1 MKKITLLSFCFVTLF
16 ANAQSVKL
24 ENGKTIKITTN
35 VVSTA
40 ESPMGGGESTNTVT
54 ITNTI
59 KVTAV
64 GEKDYKATSTVTRM
78 VMDGEMM
85 GQSMKFDSDKK
96 EDMDGQMGQILG
108 ASVNK
113 PSNISIDKADGK
125 VTETSNE
132 DKKEG
137 MLGGM
142 GGESNAGESAFFVIA
157 SGKKVGD
164 KWTVTSDIN
173 GIKSIKNYELQSLKE
188 NVATVIIL
196 STNKG
201 TTTKEANG
209 MSMEMTID
217 TKLTGTMMVDINT
230 GLVKQINMDD
240 ETTGSMEMMGQSMP
254 LNKKSKTTV
263 SFE

>member
-1 MKKITLLSFCFVTLF
+1 MKKITLISICFATLF
-16 ANAQSVKL
+16 ANAQSIKL
-24 ENGKTIKITTN
+24 ENGKIIKITTN

-40 ESPMGGGESTNTVT
+40 ESPMGGESTNTIST
-54 ITNTI
+54 TNIIKITSVDE
-59 KVTAV
+59 KV
-64 GEKDYKATSTVTRM
+64 YKATNTVIRM

-96 EDMDGQMGQILG
+96 EDMEGQIGQMMS

-113 PSNISIDKADGK
+113 PSEISIDKDNGK
-125 VTETSNE
+125 VTENAAE
-132 DKKEG
+132 EKKEG
-137 MLGGM
+137 MMGAM
-142 GGESNAGESAFFVIA
+142 GGESNSGGSAFFVVPA
-157 SGKKVGD
+157 GKKIGD
-164 KWTVTSDIN
+164 KWTVTSDDG

-188 NVATVIIL
+188 NIAIINVS

-217 TKLTGTMMVDINT
+217 AKATGTMMVDINT
-230 GLVKQINMDD
+230 GLLKQINMDD
-240 ETTGSMEMMGQSMP
+240 VTIGSMEVMGQSIP

>member
-1 MKKITLLSFCFVTLF
+1 MKKITLISLCFTTLF
-16 ANAQSVKL
+16 ANAQSIKL

-35 VVSTA
+35 IVSTA
-40 ESPMGGGESTNTVT
+40 ESPMGGGESTNT
-54 ITNTI
+54 ITTTNSI

-64 GEKDYKATSTVTRM
+64 GEKNFKATSTVTRM

-96 EDMDGQMGQILG
+96 EDMDGQMGQMFG

-113 PSNISIDKADGK
+113 PSDINIDKADGK
-125 VTETSNE
+125 ITETSSE
-132 DKKEG
+132 EKKEG
-137 MLGGM
+137 MM
-142 GGESNAGESAFFVIA
+142 GSMSGESNAGGSAFFVIPI
-157 SGKKVGD
+157 GKKVGD
-164 KWTVTSDIN
+164 KWTVSSDN
-173 GIKSIKNYELQSLKE
+173 DGIKSVKNYELQSLKE
-188 NVATVIIL
+188 NMATVSIS

-217 TKLTGTMMVDINT
+217 TKGTGTMIVDTNT

-240 ETTGSMEMMGQSMP
+240 ETTGSMEVMGQSIP
-254 LNKKSKTTV
+254 LNKKSKTVVT
-263 SFE
+263 FE